1 MALVTV
7 TFVRHG
13 ESTDNLKTV
22 WAGWADASLSNH
34 GMNVCM
40 HYTPHISRMA
50 INTKAHLSKQARAAG
65 DFFASTN
72 THFTAIYTSD
82 LKRAYTTAQAILNA
96 QPEPKPSFKVSKDLR
111 EQHFGVAEGRPW
123 SLKGVENLSRE
134 EQYARG
140 IYPVIYNRKDKLPDG
155 ESLNDLQARAERAME
170 EIVMPHVWNA
180 AKTGEKAHI
189 AIVSHGLC
197 VSELIAALVRKDRDV
212 QARAQ
217 GGKWTGLMNTA
228 WTRVTIDLV
237 GLKEGDMVEA
247 DESDPP
253 PLMVKVTD
261 VNQHSH
267 LDKLKRQQ
275 GGIGSSAYDPA
286 QKDIRAFFGGASLS
300 PKETKNNVS
309 GKSPP
314 VELEEG
320 RAASN
325 AFDELVISTEG
336 NGTV

>member
-7 TFVRHG
+7 TFIRHG
-13 ESTDNLKTV
+13 ESTDNLRTV

-34 GMNVCM
+34 V
-40 HYTPHISRMA
+40 
-50 INTKAHLSKQARAAG
+50 HLLKQARAAG

-82 LKRAYTTAQAILNA
+82 LKRAHTTAQAILDA
-96 QPEPKPSFKVSKDLR
+96 QPEPKPSFTVSKDLR

-123 SLKGVENLSRE
+123 SLKAVENLSRE

-140 IYPVIYNRKDKLPDG
+140 IYPVIYNRKDKFPDG
-155 ESLNDLQARAERAME
+155 ESLNDLQARAERAVE
-170 EIVMPHVWNA
+170 EIIMPHVWNA

-189 AIVSHGLC
+189 AVVSHGLC
-197 VSELIAALVRKDRDV
+197 ISELIAALVRKDRDIV
-212 QARAQ
+212 AGAQ
-217 GGKWTGLMNTA
+217 GGKWSGLMNTA
-228 WTRVTIDLV
+228 WMRVTIDPV
-237 GLKEGDMVEA
+237 GLKEGDTVEV
-247 DESDPP
+247 DQSDPP
-253 PLMVKVTD
+253 PLKVKVTD
-261 VNQHSH
+261 VNRHSH

-314 VELEEG
+314 IELEDG
-320 RAASN
+320 RTASN
-325 AFDELVISTEG
+325 TFDEVEISTEG
-336 NGTV
+336 NGKV